1 MEKYYYP
8 LNDEWSHEEIVTV
21 MNLWTKV
28 EEAYEEGVDVESL
41 STAYHKFK
49 EVVPSIGEEKTL
61 GREFEKVSGY
71 SLYRV
76 MQAAKQKDTGKLK
89 M

>member
-1 MEKYYYP
+1 MENYYYP
-8 LNDEWSHEEIVTV
+8 LNDEWSNEEIVTV
-21 MNLWTKV
+21 MNLWTMI
-28 EEAYEEGVDVESL
+28 EEAYENGVDAEL
-41 STAYHKFK
+41 LKTAYSQFK
-49 EVVPSIGEEKTL
+49 DVVPSIGEEKKL

-76 MQAAKQKDTGKLK
+76 IQAAKQKDTGKIK